1 MALRKCPRCELNY
14 IKDDEKYC
22 NVCRREMKG
31 GDSEPEDSIVM
42 CSECGENPAVKGSDL
57 CAICLR
63 EARRQEM
70 QSGNVAEPIT
80 DPEELVLGSVGLD
93 EIEVP
98 MPSDGEIPES
108 ELSEIDK
115 ELSSDDDLDDEE
127 EEEERDFH
135 RASAGDDLPEG
146 EINFCPYC
154 GSRADKK
161 FRFCQK
167 CGKRIR

>member
-42 CSECGENPAVKGSDL
+42 CSKCGENPAVKGCDL

-127 EEEERDFH
+127 EEEETE
-135 RASAGDDLPEG
+135 PEP
-146 EINFCPYC
+146 EPEPEPE
-154 GSRADKK
+154 
-161 FRFCQK
+161 QK
-167 CGKRIR
+167 PKRGRRK

>member
-80 DPEELVLGSVGLD
+80 DPEE
-93 EIEVP
+93 
-98 MPSDGEIPES
+98 
-108 ELSEIDK
+108 
-115 ELSSDDDLDDEE
+115 DDLDDEE
-127 EEEERDFH
+127 EEEGTE
-135 RASAGDDLPEG
+135 PEP
-146 EINFCPYC
+146 EPEPE
-154 GSRADKK
+154 
-161 FRFCQK
+161 QK
-167 CGKRIR
+167 PKRGRRK

>member
-108 ELSEIDK
+108 ELSEID
-115 ELSSDDDLDDEE
+115 
-127 EEEERDFH
+127 
-135 RASAGDDLPEG
+135 
-146 EINFCPYC
+146 
-154 GSRADKK
+154 
-161 FRFCQK
+161 
-167 CGKRIR
+167 

>member
-108 ELSEIDK
+108 EQSEIDK
-115 ELSSDDDLDDEE
+115 ELSSDDDDLDDEE
-127 EEEERDFH
+127 EEEETE
-135 RASAGDDLPEG
+135 PEP
-146 EINFCPYC
+146 EPEPE
-154 GSRADKK
+154 
-161 FRFCQK
+161 QK
-167 CGKRIR
+167 PKRGRRK

>member
-93 EIEVP
+93 EI
-98 MPSDGEIPES
+98 
-108 ELSEIDK
+108 DK
-115 ELSSDDDLDDEE
+115 ELSSDDDLNDEE
-127 EEEERDFH
+127 EEEETE
-135 RASAGDDLPEG
+135 PEP
-146 EINFCPYC
+146 EPEPE
-154 GSRADKK
+154 
-161 FRFCQK
+161 QK
-167 CGKRIR
+167 PKRGRRK

>member
-93 EIEVP
+93 EIEVA

-115 ELSSDDDLDDEE
+115 AGAEAQARQEKVISPNEGI
-127 EEEERDFH
+127 RH
-135 RASAGDDLPEG
+135 RRST
-146 EINFCPYC
+146 FK
-154 GSRADKK
+154 RK
-161 FRFCQK
+161 FK
-167 CGKRIR
+167 

>member
-70 QSGNVAEPIT
+70 QSGNVVEPIT

-115 ELSSDDDLDDEE
+115 ELSSDDDDLDDEE
-127 EEEERDFH
+127 EEEETE
-135 RASAGDDLPEG
+135 PEP
-146 EINFCPYC
+146 EPEPE
-154 GSRADKK
+154 
-161 FRFCQK
+161 QK
-167 CGKRIR
+167 PKRGRRK